1 MICVLTGGTG
11 GAKFVDG
18 LSQVIPAEEIT
29 LIVNTG
35 DDLLWW
41 GLYVSPDIDSITY
54 ALSGMLS
61 RERGWGVK
69 GDTFL
74 CLQAMGQL
82 GEPTWF
88 HTGDRDLAMHLLRSR
103 LLAEGK
109 TLSEATSTICG
120 KLGVKARVL
129 PMSDSRVET
138 RVDTPSGELSF
149 EEYFVQRWYQDPVN
163 SVRFAG
169 SSDAEP
175 APGVIDAILS
185 ADAVIIAPSN
195 PITSIGPIL
204 SVPGI
209 LDALRSARGKV
220 AAVSP
225 IIGNAAVAG
234 PAGIL
239 MTAQGLPCS
248 IAGVAKAY
256 EDFLDLLVCDTRD
269 ARAAEALRQK
279 GLRVHCAQTIMRSVD
294 DRAALARTVLSHAIS
309 ELLSERSSAA
319 EAAPE
324 KSAARTAVEQ
334 P

>member
-1 MICVLTGGTG
+1 MICVLSGGTG

-18 LSQVIPAEEIT
+18 LQQIIPPEEIT

-54 ALSGMLS
+54 VLSGLLS
-61 RERGWGVK
+61 RERGWGVT

-109 TLSEATSTICG
+109 TLSEATSTICS

-129 PMSDSRVET
+129 PMSNSRVET
-138 RVDTPSGELSF
+138 RVDTPSGEFSF
-149 EEYFVQRWYQDPVN
+149 EEYFVQRWYQDPVK

-169 SSDAEP
+169 ATDAEP
-175 APGVIDAILS
+175 APGVIEAIVS

-204 SVPGI
+204 AVPGI
-209 LDALRSARGKV
+209 RDALVRARGTI

-225 IIGNAAVAG
+225 IVGNAAVAG

-239 MTAQGLPCS
+239 MAAQGLPCS
-248 IAGVAKAY
+248 IAGIARAY
-256 EDFLDLLVCDTRD
+256 DDFLDFLICDTRD
-269 ARAAEALRQK
+269 ARAAQALRRK
-279 GLRVHCAQTIMRSVD
+279 GLRVQCAQTIMRSPED
-294 DRAALARTVLSHAIS
+294 KAALARMVLSCIS
-309 ELLSERSSAA
+309 NETLSG
-319 EAAPE
+319 
-324 KSAARTAVEQ
+324 KSAIRAAVEQ